1 MDQQADN
8 HAPTPADP
16 AAVWPALGHGEAD
29 WDRPDSAA
37 SRRQRLANR
46 GTFRYAVVP
55 HISALVPPVSPDV
68 VADADEAVARM
79 EAFDKE
85 SAGWGVPFSSV
96 LLRSES
102 AASSQIEHL
111 TANARRIALAALGD
125 SSRPDATMIARNTAA
140 LRAAVDLADRISAN
154 TIRAMHERLDGG
166 DDPDNAGQFRREWV
180 WIGGQSPVAAA
191 YVGVHPDAV
200 ESDIVDLVGFIRR
213 DDIQPLVQAA
223 IAHAQ
228 FETIHPFTDGNG
240 RTGRAL
246 VSAILRRRG
255 VTRHLSVPISSGLLA
270 DTDAYFA
277 ALTAYRQGEIE
288 PIIERFSYAT
298 RRALDNAAVLRD
310 DAQALREAAIGSA
323 QRRTVNLLIFAELCA
338 SEPAFTAQMVTDRGV
353 SPSSAY
359 RILDRLVA
367 VGVIRQ
373 EKPINGAT
381 VWTVPGLTE
390 ALDRFAARAGR
401 RIVGRP

>member
-1 MDQQADN
+1 MDPQADN
-8 HAPTPADP
+8 QAPPPTDP
-16 AAVWPALGHGEAD
+16 AAAWPALGYGEAD
-29 WDRPDSAA
+29 WGRSDSPA

-46 GTFRYAVVP
+46 GTFRYAVAP
-55 HISALVPPVSPDV
+55 PISALVPPVSPAV
-68 VADADEAVARM
+68 LADADEAVARM

-85 SAGWGVPFSSV
+85 SVGWGVPFSSV

-125 SSRPDATMIARNTAA
+125 SSRPNATMIARNTAA
-140 LRAAVDLADRISAN
+140 LRAAVDLADQISAN
-154 TIRAMHERLDGG
+154 TLRTMHERLDAGG
-166 DDPDNAGQFRREWV
+166 DPDNAGQFRREWV
-180 WIGGQSPVAAA
+180 WIGGQSPVTAA

-200 ESDIVDLVGFIRR
+200 ERDIADLVGFIRR
-213 DDIQPLVQAA
+213 DDVQPLVQAA

-255 VTRHLSVPISSGLLA
+255 VARHLSVPISSGLLA

-277 ALTAYRQGEIE
+277 ALTAYREGDIE
-288 PIIERFSYAT
+288 PIVERFSYAT
-298 RRALDNAAVLRD
+298 RRALDNAAVLRH
-310 DAQALREAAIGSA
+310 DALAVREAAIGSA
-323 QRRTVNLLIFAELCA
+323 QRRTANLLTIAELCA

-359 RILDRLVA
+359 RLLDRLVVA
-367 VGVIRQ
+367 GVIRQ

-381 VWTVPGLTE
+381 VWTVPGLTD

-401 RIVGRP
+401 RTFRSP